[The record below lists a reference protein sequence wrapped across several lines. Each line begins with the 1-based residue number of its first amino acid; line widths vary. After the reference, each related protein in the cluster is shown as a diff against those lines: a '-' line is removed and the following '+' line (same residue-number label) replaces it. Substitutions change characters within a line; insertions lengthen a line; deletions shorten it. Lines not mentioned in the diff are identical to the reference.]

1 MIISDYDQQAHA
13 HHWHPEALFG
23 LVYEY
28 LRPSDCLL
36 DAGIG
41 TGLASQTFAAAG
53 VQVFGFDADP
63 ELLAICRAKGFAAE
77 LRQHDLLATPWP
89 YAPQSFD
96 HILACGVLHFLR
108 DLAPVFGE
116 VARLLRPGGT
126 FTFTTK
132 APPASH
138 DEAYPPHEPLEETI
152 QGTRLYLHS
161 AASVS
166 QWMAA
171 AGLEL
176 RKELRL
182 LVKTGRGS
190 DELFCAFVTQ
200 STGVG
205 G

>member
-1 MIISDYDQQAHA
+1 
-13 HHWHPEALFG
+13 
-23 LVYEY
+23 
-28 LRPSDCLL
+28 
-36 DAGIG
+36 
-41 TGLASQTFAAAG
+41 
-53 VQVFGFDADP
+53 VQVCGCDADP
-63 ELLAICRAKGFAAE
+63 ELLAICRAKGFAVD

-89 YAPQSFD
+89 YAARSFD

-138 DEAYPPHEPLEETI
+138 DDAHALHQPHEETI

-161 AASVS
+161 AASVA

-176 RKELRL
+176 RKELWL
-182 LVKTGRGS
+182 LVKTGRDS
-190 DELFCAFVTQ
+190 DELFCVFVTQ
-200 STGVG
+200 STGVSG
-205 G
+205 